1 MGGRKMERFNV
12 LLTNKRIEKKLN
24 KAQVANKMGLTPMY
38 YARFENGDLCPT
50 KRNVKQFAEFLFLP
64 YQHNFWGIL
73 EAVRLHIQ
81 LAGIFFYCEHREH
94 HPVEHEG

>member
-50 KRNVKQFAEFLFLP
+50 KRNVKQFAEFLDMSEEDVL
-64 YQHNFWGIL
+64 YII
-73 EAVRLHIQ
+73 ESSKKSRTI
-81 LAGIFFYCEHREH
+81 
-94 HPVEHEG
+94 